1 MRRILV
7 VLAALLAVAG
17 CSDDVDPDYSELRKA
32 IPSRA
37 VPLNG
42 GPLAEPLSF
51 HVVREEIQGSCP
63 PGERSVEDEAAGT
76 CLRLEPAAFS
86 ITRIDNLR
94 KASANGEWRLD
105 LQLAEPDAE
114 RFTAL
119 TKEAAAQEPPR
130 NRVALVRGTSELLMA
145 PTVMQPITGSKVS
158 LAGQYTPDEL
168 DELIK
173 RLRG

>member
-1 MRRILV
+1 MIA
-7 VLAALLAVAG
+7 LAALLAVAG
-17 CSDDVDPDYSELRKA
+17 CSDDVEPDYSELRKA
-32 IPSRA
+32 IPT
-37 VPLNG
+37 PLNG

-51 HVVREEIQGSCP
+51 HVVQEEIQGSCL
-63 PGERSVEDEAAGT
+63 PGERLVDDESTDT

-86 ITRIDNLR
+86 INRIDDLR
-94 KASANGEWRLD
+94 KASANGQWQLE

-119 TKEAAAQEPPR
+119 TEEVAGQEPPR
-130 NRVALVRGTSELLMA
+130 NRVALVRGTNELLMA
-145 PTVMQPITGSKVS
+145 PTVMQPITGNKVS